1 VTAPYIYDPTVGDW
15 TFDTSS
21 LRNLDA
27 GGLAG
32 ALALNF
38 GGRAHLVAEVDK
50 ELPATSVFKT
60 SRIVWFDVQ
69 TVTLPAEQ
77 TLYNLLRLRWG
88 SAPGKDGGEAAAITL
103 CAARGYKLV
112 CDDGVGFRAAES
124 VEARVCTMRTTSL
137 IVAMARALWITPD
150 EGWTAILTMQAAGR
164 TSLGPIPWSD
174 RAGYDALCAV
184 VGFDACRFDPPAG
197 AGTPAT

>member
-1 VTAPYIYDPTVGDW
+1 MTAPAPCIYNPTIGHW

-27 GGLAG
+27 GALAG

-38 GGRAHLVAEVDK
+38 RGRTHLVAEVNA
-50 ELPATSVFKT
+50 ELPGMSVFKT
-60 SRIVWFDVQ
+60 SPLAWFDVG

-77 TLYNLLRLRWG
+77 ALFNLLRLRWG

-103 CAARGYKLV
+103 AAGHEYKFV

-124 VEARVCTMRTTSL
+124 EEARVCSMRTTSL
-137 IVAMARALWITPD
+137 IVAMVRATWITAD
-150 EGWTAILTMQAAGR
+150 DGWTAILTMQAAGR
-164 TSLGPIPWSD
+164 TKLGPVPWSD
-174 RAGYDALCAV
+174 RPGFDALCAV
-184 VGFDACRFDPPAG
+184 VGFDDCRFDAS
-197 AGTPAT
+197 